1 MIRIYIR
8 QENKLSSL
16 HPLEPFSLA
25 FLDPPYGRGLGERA
39 LLSAHAGHW
48 LTPDAL
54 VVVEEAAEAA
64 FIAPESFEEIERRS
78 YGESELVFLRSG

>member
-1 MIRIYIR
+1 
-8 QENKLSSL
+8 
-16 HPLEPFSLA
+16 
-25 FLDPPYGRGLGERA
+25 
-39 LLSAHAGHW
+39 LSAHAGHW